1 MPRRGGRRLPSETP
15 ERGAA
20 TATTRAAS
28 ATAPAAAIANRR
40 SLSLRVVTDVPCPST
55 KRPHKWISLRPLTLP
70 RILLVVACLAVVL
83 PPTAAADL
91 GDEEA
96 LAERFAPVVRLVE
109 QEEECGP
116 GEPYDPLNVDLIL
129 DDEPTVALRGPWNAF
144 DLVKIGPRAEDLRN
158 RFEYHLDFP
167 GHALDP
173 GCGYE
178 RWSRRLA
185 EGREP
190 TMYAHVATEAGS
202 PGTIALQY
210 WFFYAFND
218 FNNLHEGD
226 WEMIQ
231 LVFDADDARDAL
243 DQEPVS
249 VGYSS
254 HEGAERASWDDD
266 KLELVDETHPIV
278 YPSVGSH
285 ANKFT
290 DALYLGSSADAGVG
304 CDDTRGPHR
313 ELRPAFATI
322 PSDPTAA
329 AAAFPWIEFEGRWG
343 ELQKAFFNGPTG
355 PNLKERWTEPITWS
369 EGWRDKSYAVPS
381 GGLFGTSATDFFCT
395 GVEKGSR
402 GLVLLLQDPALVA
415 LVLAVIAALVA
426 FVTIRATWTPVAPL
440 RLGRRRSWGQILSA
454 SGSMYVRHARVFLGI
469 GLLLIPVTLVI
480 TLLQWL
486 VLEGFGLVEVRA
498 TGEIAG
504 GSALLALI
512 IGTTLA
518 LLALGLVQAAT
529 ACALLEID
537 AGRRS
542 TAVAAYAEAF
552 KRVRPLLRAI
562 GLFVLVWVALTTLT
576 FLIPVA
582 IWLAIR
588 WCLLAP
594 TVVLEGRS
602 GRHALGR
609 SRELT
614 RGRWWRTAS
623 LVGLSAAISLGAG
636 PLLGALLIFVVDAPL
651 ATLNIVAGIVYAAAL
666 PFVGLV
672 TAYVYF
678 DARTR
683 VELEPVEQ
691 GELPAEIELA
701 RS

>member
-1 MPRRGGRRLPSETP
+1 
-15 ERGAA
+15 
-20 TATTRAAS
+20 
-28 ATAPAAAIANRR
+28 
-40 SLSLRVVTDVPCPST
+40 
-55 KRPHKWISLRPLTLP
+55 
-70 RILLVVACLAVVL
+70 VVACLAVVGA
-83 PPTAAADL
+83 PPAAADL
-91 GDEEA
+91 ADEEA

-109 QEEECGP
+109 QEEECGS
-116 GEPYDPLNVDLIL
+116 GEPYDPMNVDVLF
-129 DDEPTVALRGPWNAF
+129 DDEPTVALRGPWNRT
-144 DLVKIGPRAEDLRN
+144 DLVRIGPAAEDLRN
-158 RFEYHLDFP
+158 RYEYHLDFP
-167 GHALDP
+167 GDALDP

-178 RWSRRLA
+178 RWSRRLS
-185 EGREP
+185 ERREP
-190 TMYAHVATEAGS
+190 TVYAHVTTEVGY
-202 PGTIALQY
+202 PGKVALQF
-210 WFFYAFND
+210 WIFYAFND

-231 LVFDADDARDAL
+231 FVFDADDAREAL

-266 KLELVDETHPIV
+266 KLELVDETHPVV

-313 ELRPAFATI
+313 ELRPAIATI
-322 PSDPTAA
+322 PSDATAA

-355 PNLKERWTEPITWS
+355 PNLKSRWTRPISWS
-369 EGWRDKSYAVPS
+369 EGWRDKSYAVPT
-381 GGLFGTSATDFFCT
+381 GGLFGTSATDLFCN
-395 GVEKGSR
+395 GVERGSR

-415 LVLAVIAALVA
+415 LILAVIVALVA
-426 FVTIRATWTPVAPL
+426 LVTIRATWTPVAPL
-440 RLGRRRSWGQILSA
+440 RLGRRRAWGQILSS
-454 SGSMYVRHARVFLGI
+454 SGWMYVRHPRVFLGI
-469 GLLLIPVTLVI
+469 GLALIPVTLLI

-486 VLEGFGLVEVRA
+486 VLEGLDLAETRA

-504 GSALLALI
+504 GAGLLALL
-512 IGTTLA
+512 IGATLA
-518 LLALGLVQAAT
+518 LLGLGLVQAT
-529 ACALLEID
+529 TVCALLELD
-537 AGRRS
+537 AGRRV
-542 TAVAAYAEAF
+542 TALAAFAEAS
-552 KRVRPLLRAI
+552 KSVRPLLRAI
-562 GLFVLVWVALTTLT
+562 GLFVLVWVLLTTST
-576 FLIPVA
+576 FLLPVA

-594 TVVLEGRS
+594 VVVLEELG
-602 GRHALGR
+602 GRHALRR
-609 SRELT
+609 SGELV

-651 ATLNIVAGIVYAAAL
+651 ATLNIVAGIVYAAVL

-683 VELEPVEQ
+683 TELEPVEQ
-691 GELPAEIELA
+691 GELPAEVELA
-701 RS
+701 RG